1 MTVRVVLATHNQHK
15 VDEFQKILQARL
27 PELEIVKYDGPEPIE
42 DGVTF
47 AENALIKARAA
58 AEFTGLPAMAD
69 DSGLCVDVLNGA
81 PGMFSARWAGHGKG
95 DVANRELLL
104 DQLADMHEEHRG
116 AAFACHIAL
125 VVPAS
130 TALVVPASTT
140 LSAEGTAPDARS
152 DRSTRSAPFEEV
164 ATGLWRGT
172 LARESRGAFGFG
184 YDPIFVP
191 DGFSVTAAELLPDE
205 KNAVSH
211 RALAFEALIP
221 LLRMSVIP
229 I

>member
-1 MTVRVVLATHNQHK
+1 MVTVRVVLATHNQHK

-27 PELEIVKYDGPEPIE
+27 PELEIVKYDGPEPVE

-58 AEFTGLPAMAD
+58 AGFTGLPAMAD

-81 PGMFSARWAGHGKG
+81 PGIFSARWAGHGKG

-104 DQLADMHEEHRG
+104 DQLADMHDEHRG

-125 VVPAS
+125 VVPGS
-130 TALVVPASTT
+130 TA

-152 DRSTRSAPFEEV
+152 DHSTRSAPFAEV
-164 ATGLWRGT
+164 ATGLWRGR
-172 LARESRGAFGFG
+172 LAREARGAFGFG

-191 DGFSVTAAELLPDE
+191 DGFSVTAAELLPEE